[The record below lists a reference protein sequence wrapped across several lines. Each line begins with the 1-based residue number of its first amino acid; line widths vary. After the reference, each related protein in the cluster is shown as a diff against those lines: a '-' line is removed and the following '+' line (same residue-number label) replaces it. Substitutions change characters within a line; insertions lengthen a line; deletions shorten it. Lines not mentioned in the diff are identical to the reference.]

1 MTAGEKKIQEE
12 KDRIEILA
20 KGILNVLPQVGT
32 EEIMKNYATELIMHC
47 NTIKGVRNNERTN

>member
-12 KDRIEILA
+12 KDRIRILA
-20 KGILNVLPQVGT
+20 KGILNVLPLVDT

-47 NTIKGVRNNERTN
+47 NTIKGGPEQ

>member
-20 KGILNVLPQVGT
+20 KGILNVLPLADT
-32 EEIMKNYATELIMHC
+32 EEIMKNYAAELIMHC
-47 NTIKGVRNNERTN
+47 NTIKGVRNNERTS